1 MKNYSTIYII
11 ATIII
16 LIAGLGW
23 LGSVKVRTN
32 PATVGQASSDNSFL
46 SVSENLYDF
55 GVISMADGDVSYV
68 FKVSNGTDKDIFVKT
83 VNTSCMCTRAYIES
97 ANGGKGPFG
106 MPSMGFVPPANEV
119 IKMGE
124 ARDIK
129 VVFDPAAHGPAGVG
143 PINRQVILTDDVGR
157 VLTLNIKG
165 MVKP

>member
-83 VNTSCMCTRAYIES
+83 VNTSCMCTSAYIES

-129 VVFDPAAHGPAGVG
+129 VVFDPAAHGPAGIGEVQREIY
-143 PINRQVILTDDVGR
+143 INTGADEQM
-157 VLTLNIKG
+157 VLGFKVNVT
-165 MVKP
+165 P